1 MLNRTDYLH
10 QLQQAIDRS
19 RIVLLAGA
27 RQCGKT
33 TLARRLLSVD
43 SANYFDLENPTD
55 LARLDDPMTA
65 LSPLKGLVV
74 IDEVQRR
81 PELFPVL
88 RVLAD
93 RDNQP
98 ACFLVLGSASGE
110 LQRQTSESLAGRVE
124 RLTLSG
130 FGMHELESNDD
141 ESTLWLRGGFPLSY
155 LANNDEQSLQWRKSF
170 AQTLVER
177 DLPTWGVRVPTA
189 ALLRF
194 WAMVSHY
201 HGQTWQSAE
210 PASSMGVDQKTVR
223 RYLDI
228 LTDAFMVRQLQPY
241 FANIKK
247 RQVKS
252 PKIYIRDSGILHE
265 RLGIDTQK
273 ALLQHPK
280 LGASWEGFLIEQ
292 ILARV
297 YTEEAYFWATHQGA
311 EIDLLI
317 NHAGLFVGIEFKRTD
332 TPSMTPSIR
341 NALSDLELDR
351 VVVIY
356 PGAKRFPLAENVEAV
371 PSKTIAMPG
380 NLFSLLFP

>member
-1 MLNRTDYLH
+1 
-10 QLQQAIDRS
+10 
-19 RIVLLAGA
+19 
-27 RQCGKT
+27 
-33 TLARRLLSVD
+33 
-43 SANYFDLENPTD
+43 
-55 LARLDDPMTA
+55 
-65 LSPLKGLVV
+65 
-74 IDEVQRR
+74 
-81 PELFPVL
+81 
-88 RVLAD
+88 
-93 RDNQP
+93 
-98 ACFLVLGSASGE
+98 
-110 LQRQTSESLAGRVE
+110 
-124 RLTLSG
+124 
-130 FGMHELESNDD
+130 MHELESSND

-155 LANNDEQSLQWRKSF
+155 LANDDERSLQWRKSF

-177 DLPTWGVRVPTA
+177 DLPTWGVRVPTT

-241 FANIKK
+241 VANIKK

-252 PKIYIRDSGILHE
+252 LKIYIRDSGILHE

-297 YTEEAYFWATHQGA
+297 NTNEAYFWATHQGA

-341 NALSDLELDR
+341 NALSDLGLDR
-351 VVVIY
+351 VVIIY
-356 PGAKRFPLAENVEAV
+356 PGAKRFPLAESVEAV

-380 NLFSLLFP
+380 DLFSLLFP

>member
-1 MLNRTDYLH
+1 M
-10 QLQQAIDRS
+10 
-19 RIVLLAGA
+19 LLAGA

-93 RDNQP
+93 RDDRP
-98 ACFLVLGSASGE
+98 ARFLVLGSASGE
-110 LQRQTSESLAGRVE
+110 LQRQTSESLAGRIE

-130 FGMHELESNDD
+130 FGMHELESSDD

-155 LANNDEQSLQWRKSF
+155 LANNDDQSLQWRKSF

-297 YTEEAYFWATHQGA
+297 NTDEAYFWATHQGA

-371 PSKTIAMPG
+371 PSKTITMPG